1 MMKSVISERM
11 LTLGASG
18 ACRTCEDCDD
28 SPEDSFR
35 LTLGGRGGGIGGGIL
50 CVFGTL
56 TCGEWGGP
64 KSLLAAVVLRIIESA
79 VVDELLYVVWYT
91 EDVDETEVDS
101 VGEMAQLLKSIVDAV
116 PP

>member
-1 MMKSVISERM
+1 M
-11 LTLGASG
+11 
-18 ACRTCEDCDD
+18 
-28 SPEDSFR
+28 
-35 LTLGGRGGGIGGGIL
+35 
-50 CVFGTL
+50 
-56 TCGEWGGP
+56 
-64 KSLLAAVVLRIIESA
+64 LAAVVLRIIESA